1 MIPLPNIPNFD
12 APEKPEDDI
21 VLKPVHIIRQ
31 DGSNEIAYVQDL
43 ARHAEVHSTTHRLH
57 KQLTIVYLVVGTA
70 ALMLSAYATVKMLR
84 QKN

>member
-1 MIPLPNIPNFD
+1 MIGLPNIPNFD

-21 VLKPVHIIRQ
+21 VLKPVHIVRQ

-43 ARHAEVHSTTHRLH
+43 SSQAEAHTTTHKLH
-57 KQLTIVYLVVGTA
+57 KHLTIVYLIVGTL
-70 ALMLSAYATVKMLR
+70 ALVLSAYATVKMMK